1 MPRSPPRFEVV
12 HVNGQKLCLARKRT
26 VKAGCTKYKGTKATG
41 TNSLQYTAYSTCNGI
56 QTYIG
61 TYESEFDAAVAIA
74 FAKKFEVDYL
84 PSPKAKDGQGK
95 EELSPFHGIDD
106 KEASRLAS
114 PRASYPASP
123 IPQPKNLCH
132 STLRGRAHKS
142 LLQSYY
148 EAHGKQFEPTPKASM
163 IHILYKLPSRRSRQ
177 DN

>member
-1 MPRSPPRFEVV
+1 MQRHSDLR
-12 HVNGQKLCLARKRT
+12 
-26 VKAGCTKYKGTKATG
+26 
-41 TNSLQYTAYSTCNGI
+41 
-56 QTYIG
+56 YIG
-61 TYESEFDAAVAIA
+61 TYKSEFDAAVAIV
-74 FAKKFEVDYL
+74 FAKKLNYL

-148 EAHGKQFEPTPKASM
+148 EAHGKHFDPTPKASM
-163 IHILYKLPSRRSRQ
+163 IHIPYKLPSRRSRQ

>member
-1 MPRSPPRFEVV
+1 MPRSPPRFDVV
-12 HVNGQKLCLARKRT
+12 HVNGQKLCLARKAHGEGGLHQVQARAPRPRAPT
-26 VKAGCTKYKGTKATG
+26 SSS
-41 TNSLQYTAYSTCNGI
+41 NTAYTTCNGI

-123 IPQPKNLCH
+123 IPQPQDL
-132 STLRGRAHKS
+132 SQATLRGRTHKS
-142 LLQSYY
+142 LL
-148 EAHGKQFEPTPKASM
+148 
-163 IHILYKLPSRRSRQ
+163 
-177 DN
+177 